1 MTYFASCFLV
11 SLLATLFI
19 MRTSMRHAHAS
30 NDHDLSGPQKFHAR
44 PVPRIGGAGVMAAL
58 VVGLL
63 IAQFRS
69 PTVAPSLWL
78 LVACSLPAFLAGIT
92 EDFTKSV
99 SPRRRLIATAISA
112 GLAIGLLDA
121 LLVKTDIPG
130 VDHLVAWLPLA
141 IALTVLVVTG
151 VANAINIIDGFNG
164 LASMCVFMMLLAL
177 AYVAY
182 QVGDTFV
189 FNAALITAGA
199 VLGFFVWNFPA
210 GLIFLGDGGAYLL
223 GFLLAELSV
232 LLIHRNPSVSPFF
245 ALLLC
250 AYPIF
255 ETLFTIYRR
264 KWVRGVATAE
274 PDGIHLHT
282 LIHRR
287 LIRWTIAGSPER
299 RRLTRRNS
307 MTSPYL
313 WILCLGSIIP
323 SVLWWNSTGI
333 LAAFLVAFIVFY
345 TWLYVR
351 IVRFKTPKWMVFRR
365 VE

>member
-1 MTYFASCFLV
+1 MTYFACCFLV
-11 SLLATLFI
+11 SLLATLLI
-19 MRTSMRHAHAS
+19 MRSSMQHAHLSA
-30 NDHDLSGPQKFHAR
+30 DHDLKGPQKFHAR
-44 PVPRIGGAGVMAAL
+44 AVPRIGGLGIFLAIT
-58 VVGLL
+58 VGLS
-63 IAQFRS
+63 IAHFKS
-69 PTVAPSLWL
+69 PTISKSLWL
-78 LVACSLPAFLAGIT
+78 LLVCSLPAFLAGIT
-92 EDFTKSV
+92 EDITKTV
-99 SPRRRLIATAISA
+99 SPRRRLVATAFSA
-112 GLAIGLLDA
+112 SLAIWVLNA
-121 LLVKTDIPG
+121 LINKTDIPG
-130 VDHLVAWLPLA
+130 IDALIEWLPLS
-141 IALTVLVVTG
+141 IMLTLLVVTG
-151 VANAINIIDGFNG
+151 VANAVNIIDGFNG
-164 LASMCVFMMLLAL
+164 LASMCVFMMFLAL

-182 QVGDTFV
+182 QVGDAFI

-223 GFLLAELSV
+223 GFLLAELSI
-232 LLIHRNPSVSPFF
+232 LLIHRNPTVSPIF
-245 ALLLC
+245 ALLLS

-264 KWVRGVATAE
+264 KWVRGVATAA

-287 LIRWTIAGSPER
+287 LIRWTVSGRPER

-323 SVLWWNSTGI
+323 CVMWWNSTGI
-333 LAAFLVAFIVFY
+333 LSGFLLLFVASY

-351 IVRFKTPKWMVFRR
+351 IVRFKTPRWMIFRR